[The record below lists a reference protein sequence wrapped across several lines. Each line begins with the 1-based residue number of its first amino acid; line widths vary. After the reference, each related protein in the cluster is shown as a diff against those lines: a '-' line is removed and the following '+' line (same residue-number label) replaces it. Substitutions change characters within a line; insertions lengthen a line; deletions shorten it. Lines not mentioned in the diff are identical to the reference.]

1 MACFATGYRL
11 RYNKV
16 ECSGPFPTRG
26 ADDLIPGLA
35 KVIGTETIFTYT
47 RQMDEDEPFTGE
59 WVLNAKSYPS
69 IFDLGGKF
77 NPDTFTQCPGGTL
90 QGVYCA

>member
-1 MACFATGYRL
+1 
-11 RYNKV
+11 
-16 ECSGPFPTRG
+16 
-26 ADDLIPGLA
+26 
-35 KVIGTETIFTYT
+35 
-47 RQMDEDEPFTGE
+47 MDEDEPFTGE

-90 QGVYCA
+90 QGVCGELLIIVWIPTLNRLVNEGNLPYPTPP